1 LNETS
6 ACELNTVTFHLCIV
20 IAIQRYHIYILLPS
34 RNVVYIL
41 VTEMD
46 KYTHA
51 YKENTKMGNQK
62 PYIVG
67 PTIK

>member
-1 LNETS
+1 MYS
-6 ACELNTVTFHLCIV
+6 DSNTTLS
-20 IAIQRYHIYILLPS
+20 YIYILLPS